1 MSVGQPVST
10 MLVAAATT
18 PVRLSTDVFRT
29 HGCVMLGRQDNQP
42 TLAAGTV
49 RARLPNPWYTLLL
62 DTGRTVTSI
71 RFDGAT
77 VGKNTMSLILFED
90 SP

>member
-10 MLVAAATT
+10 MLIVVATT

-77 VGKNTMSLILFED
+77 VGKNTISLILFED

>member
-1 MSVGQPVST
+1 
-10 MLVAAATT
+10 
-18 PVRLSTDVFRT
+18 
-29 HGCVMLGRQDNQP
+29 MLGLQDNQP

-77 VGKNTMSLILFED
+77 VGKNTISLIFMRIHPYKRLLRNQGANNKG
-90 SP
+90 